1 MSRTQSRPKVGAMRS
16 TIFSRVSLTDMQQL
30 QEQSL
35 KLDRPISWI
44 VRRALIESGYL
55 EEGK

>member
-1 MSRTQSRPKVGAMRS
+1 MARTQSRPKAGAMRE
-16 TIFSRVSLTDMQQL
+16 TIFSRVSLADMQQL

-35 KLDRPISWI
+35 KMDRPISWI
-44 VRRALIESGYL
+44 VRKALIEAGYL

>member
-1 MSRTQSRPKVGAMRS
+1 MRE
-16 TIFSRVSLTDMQQL
+16 TIFSRVSLADMAQL

-44 VRRALIESGYL
+44 VRTALIESGYL
-55 EEGK
+55 EVGI